1 MILYETLFI
10 IKPDPTEDQVQEVI
24 DRITARIERVGGKP
38 AVIDHWGNRELAYP
52 IRYRGER
59 LYRGYYVL
67 AKYAGDGATVEEVER
82 NIKIMDMT
90 FRYLT
95 VKQEDNFDADSVGEV
110 EIIKRERKSRPRPE
124 SDAPSRDEGKAE
136 DKPADAPAAAD
147 AADDAKPDAEA
158 ASEPETSESPAAAS
172 GEDKTGEASS
182 DDAPADDTPAGDSLA
197 GDSPADDA
205 PAAADSDKSAGDAE
219 GEKEE

>member
-10 IKPDPTEDQVQEVI
+10 IKPDPMEDQIQEVI
-24 DRITARIERVGGKP
+24 DRLTSRIEGVGGKP

-67 AKYAGDGATVEEVER
+67 LTYAGDGATVEEVER
-82 NIKIMDMT
+82 NIKIMDIT

-95 VKQEDNFDADSVGEV
+95 VKQDENFDADSIGEV

-124 SDAPSRDEGKAE
+124 GETPSRDEDKPDSAAE
-136 DKPADAPAAAD
+136 EGEAKPADATQAEGSEAEGSEQASGTE
-147 AADDAKPDAEA
+147 ADDAATDAV
-158 ASEPETSESPAAAS
+158 
-172 GEDKTGEASS
+172 
-182 DDAPADDTPAGDSLA
+182 
-197 GDSPADDA
+197 ADDA
-205 PAAADSDKSAGDAE
+205 PAEADQVDDAPAE
-219 GEKEE
+219 ADQGRRHIGRQ